1 MDNNVPLT
9 DAHPES
15 LQQRLAQISVL
26 SRQVAKDAQPE
37 VLDLLQV
44 LRTLE
49 MLHREIREDLF
60 QDALPTD
67 RHNLYKLLK
76 DIEENGGWPYIER
89 LRIKSL
95 IANLPPAAED

>member
-9 DAHPES
+9 DSHPES
-15 LQQRLAQISVL
+15 LQQRLA
-26 SRQVAKDAQPE
+26 RQVAKDAQPE
-37 VLDLLQV
+37 VLELLQV

-49 MLHREIREDLF
+49 QLHREIREDLF

-89 LRIKSL
+89 LRIQSL
-95 IANLPPAAED
+95 VANLPQVAED

>member
-9 DAHPES
+9 DSHPES
-15 LQQRLAQISVL
+15 LQQRLAQISTL

-49 MLHREIREDLF
+49 LLHREIREDLF

-89 LRIKSL
+89 LRIQSL
-95 IANLPPAAED
+95 IANLPQAAEE